1 LQDASYMRLKN
12 LQFGY
17 TFRQSW
23 LKKAKLQSVR
33 IFVSGENLL
42 TITKLSKTM
51 DPETAGIGAQGGTVY
66 PLSRTYA
73 CGLNVNF

>member
-1 LQDASYMRLKN
+1 
-12 LQFGY
+12 
-17 TFRQSW
+17 
-23 LKKAKLQSVR
+23 VR